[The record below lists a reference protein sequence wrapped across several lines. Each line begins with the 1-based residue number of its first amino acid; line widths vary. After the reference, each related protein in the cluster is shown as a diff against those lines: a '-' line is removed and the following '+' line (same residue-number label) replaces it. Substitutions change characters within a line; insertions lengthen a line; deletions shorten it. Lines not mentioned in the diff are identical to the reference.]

1 MESVQENVDTMQ
13 HLTFMLAEEEY
24 AIRILQVKEIIEY
37 NTLTKVPKTPA
48 FIRGVINLRGNVVPV
63 VDLAIKFG
71 LPQSPVTKLSCII
84 IVEVDLEGE
93 QTVMG
98 VAVDAVREV
107 MDLSPRDIEE
117 TPTFGTKIR
126 VDYLQGLGK
135 VGDKFVLILDIDRVL
150 TSNELV
156 EVASSAQEAGENAS
170 PSDQE
175 GEDDS
180 SGKKG
185 K

>member
-13 HLTFMLAEEEY
+13 HLTLMLAEEEY

-48 FIRGVINLRGNVVPV
+48 FVRGVINLRGSVVPV
-63 VDLAIKFG
+63 VDLAVKFG
-71 LPQSPVTKLSCII
+71 LPESPVAKQSCII

-93 QTVMG
+93 QTAMG
-98 VAVDAVREV
+98 VVVDAVREV
-107 MDLSPRDIEE
+107 MDLSPRDIEA
-117 TPTFGTKIR
+117 TPSFGTQIR
-126 VDYLQGLGK
+126 VDYLRGLGK
-135 VGDKFVLILDIDRVL
+135 VGKKFVLILDIDRVL

-156 EVASSAQEAGENAS
+156 EVASSAQEAGENDS

-175 GEDDS
+175 GEDGS
-180 SGKKG
+180 SGKKR